1 MLIRELTAADA
12 RPYWD
17 LRLRALKES
26 PTAFG
31 STPEE
36 TLNRTLEERIAR
48 FQTEMI
54 APPEVNYIIGAFD
67 QEERLVGTAGFRR
80 EGRIKT
86 RHKATVWGVYV
97 APEARGSGAGR
108 GMMTALLN
116 RARTLEGL
124 RQVNL
129 IVTYGNQA
137 AKGLYTSLGFQ
148 TYGIE
153 KDALRQGDTFL
164 DDEYMV
170 LFL

>member
-1 MLIRELTAADA
+1 MLIRELTADDA

-17 LRLRALKES
+17 LRLRGLQES

-31 STPEE
+31 STVEE
-36 TLNRTLEERIAR
+36 TLSTPLEERMAR
-48 FQTEMI
+48 FQNEMI
-54 APPEVNYIIGAFD
+54 APPEINFIIGAFD
-67 QEERLVGTAGFRR
+67 EEGQLVGTAGFRR
-80 EGRIKT
+80 ERRIKT

-108 GMMTALLN
+108 GMMTELLN
-116 RARTLEGL
+116 RTRALEGM

-129 IVTYGNQA
+129 IVTLGNQP

-153 KDALRQGDTFL
+153 KDALRQGDLFL
-164 DDEYMV
+164 DDELMV
-170 LFL
+170 LFF